1 MQRMMIKPQDL
12 EVPLC
17 SDKSVSWGLQIDVP
31 ISQKKGLVFLRIHFS
46 IPNVFRIEKKKY
58 PLLSPFHSHI
68 NWYKTTILSGRSG
81 VRIWGRFRNL
91 FLLDQLDPR
100 KATSSQLLRELL
112 FDDMNDMYIQYIYI
126 RNGYD
131 SKIQDL
137 IFEFWFWK
145 TSYIQYIPVKNW
157 ICYIRNGTFFPDDFR
172 TSETPKNKLRTRLQT
187 GTPCTPWPKRCSA
200 SGPWNRPPP

>member
-17 SDKSVSWGLQIDVP
+17 SDKPVSWGLQIDVP

-126 RNGYD
+126 YKKWIWFKDTRFD
-131 SKIQDL
+131 IWVL
-137 IFEFWFWK
+137 IL
-145 TSYIQYIPVKNW
+145 KNIIYPIYSCEKLNMLYKKW
-157 ICYIRNGTFFPDDFR
+157 NFFPRWF
-172 TSETPKNKLRTRLQT
+172 
-187 GTPCTPWPKRCSA
+187 
-200 SGPWNRPPP
+200 